1 MDKKIGRW
9 TVKSSEILYSDDFVE
24 FRVDDAVGPDGKA
37 GKRAVAK
44 LLSGVAVLALD
55 DEGFVHL
62 VRPFRYAIE
71 RESIE
76 VVNGA
81 IDEGEE
87 PIEAARRELREELG
101 IEAAD
106 MLDLGAL
113 DAITS
118 QVLSP
123 SHLFLARK
131 LQFKEP
137 DPEGTEDLKPFKV
150 KFKEAVRMVMDG
162 EITQATSC
170 VLILKA
176 SKAIADCGLRI
187 ADLRRSSIELSSI
200 EGTNAD

>member
-1 MDKKIGRW
+1 MGKKIGRW
-9 TVKSSEILYSDDFVE
+9 TVKSSQCLYSDDFVE
-24 FRVDDAVGPDGKA
+24 FRVDDAVGPDGNP

-44 LLSGVAVLALD
+44 FLSGVAVLALD
-55 DEGFVHL
+55 AEGFAHL
-62 VRPFRYAIE
+62 VRPLRYAIE

-87 PIEAARRELREELG
+87 PVEAARRELREELG
-101 IEAAD
+101 IEAAE
-106 MLDLGAL
+106 MLDLGPL

-118 QVLSP
+118 QAIAP
-123 SHLFLARK
+123 SQLFLARE
-131 LQFKEP
+131 LRFKEP

-176 SKAIADCGLRI
+176 GRV
-187 ADLRRSSIELSSI
+187 IESMR
-200 EGTNAD
+200 